1 MRFVPSVAVVVSTTS
16 SFVFF
21 NDPAIT
27 DIYTLS
33 LHDALPIST
42 GTKDDLLP
50 QNGPKMIEI
59 YKGQM
64 SNSLNANQPRALLP
78 SRTIKTSSEDL
89 VGYTRTAQ
97 TEINNQF
104 PTLPNPTLVMYVY
117 PHLAGKSNHPVPGYS
132 TSFSFYESVQY
143 ALPGEVSQ

>member
-1 MRFVPSVAVVVSTTS
+1 MAGNLIMQTRLKPLI
-16 SFVFF
+16 
-21 NDPAIT
+21 P
-27 DIYTLS
+27 L
-33 LHDALPIST
+33 LLISIGLVGCAT